1 MTLQKN
7 LLQKGKPMGTNY
19 YAVRN
24 RPTTEEPIHIGK
36 SSIGWKFNFQVQ
48 NEKWN
53 KPPVIWNTYDQ
64 VYEWL
69 HKYTVKSDLYVI
81 IDEYD
86 EIISFDD
93 FVALVEKKQSEN
105 NPDDFT
111 YAKNVNGYR
120 FSDGEFC

>member
-1 MTLQKN
+1 
-7 LLQKGKPMGTNY
+7 MGTNY

-36 SSIGWKFNFQVQ
+36 SSLGWKFNFQTQ

-53 KPPVIWNTYDQ
+53 EPPVVWNTYDQ

-69 HKYTVKSDLYVI
+69 HKYTVESDLYVI

-111 YAKNVNGYR
+111 YSKNVNGYR
-120 FSDGEFC
+120 FSDGDFC